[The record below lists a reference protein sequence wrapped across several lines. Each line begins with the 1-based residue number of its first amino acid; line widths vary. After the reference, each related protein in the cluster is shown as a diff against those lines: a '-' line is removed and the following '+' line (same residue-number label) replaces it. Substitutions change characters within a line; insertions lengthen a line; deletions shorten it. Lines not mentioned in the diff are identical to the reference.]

1 MILGAF
7 YRITTPIL
15 SLASGLLG
23 YSMALISDREAA
35 TTYVFSAALVS
46 IIMLFSHVFISK
58 YKQGI
63 HDLEDKDIDG
73 ISIFYAKKI
82 LIVTF
87 ITSILRFFLSINCFQ

>member
-1 MILGAF
+1 
-7 YRITTPIL
+7 
-15 SLASGLLG
+15 
-23 YSMALISDREAA
+23 MALISDREAA

-73 ISIFYAKKI
+73 ISIFYAKENTDSYFYHQYFS
-82 LIVTF
+82 VF
-87 ITSILRFFLSINCFQ
+87 S